1 MTPTPIVRFRNVTKR
16 YGETPAVDRMNFDVY
31 PGEFL
36 TLLGPSGCGKT
47 TILRLIAGLDEA
59 DAGDIFIDG
68 QRVNGLPPNR
78 RDVNTVFQNYALF
91 PHMSVADNVG
101 FGLRMKGLAPPAI
114 AERVEAALSMVK
126 LGDLARR
133 RIRALSGGQQ
143 QRVAVARA
151 IVNEPLVLLL
161 DEPFSALDYKLR
173 KQMQIELKRLHRRL
187 GITFL
192 FVTHDQN
199 EAISMSDR
207 IIVMNAGRIEQIGPP
222 RQIYESPDNLFV
234 AEFVGE
240 INTLDG
246 VVLGI
251 CW

>member
-68 QRVNGLPPNR
+68 KRVNGLPPNR

-133 RIRALSGGQQ
+133 RIRALSGGNSSGWPW
-143 QRVAVARA
+143 RG
-151 IVNEPLVLLL
+151 PL
-161 DEPFSALDYKLR
+161 
-173 KQMQIELKRLHRRL
+173 
-187 GITFL
+187 
-192 FVTHDQN
+192 
-199 EAISMSDR
+199 
-207 IIVMNAGRIEQIGPP
+207 
-222 RQIYESPDNLFV
+222 
-234 AEFVGE
+234 
-240 INTLDG
+240 
-246 VVLGI
+246 
-251 CW
+251 